1 MIVKTCRYFG
11 FAPEYWEDRL
21 TLRWHRAH
29 ENELALRPPA
39 EMFLAAYFQ
48 AQRWWRP
55 PSDSAD
61 HDREALSESDLPE
74 FE

>member
-11 FAPEYWEDRL
+11 GTPDYWEDAL
-21 TLRWHRAH
+21 TLRWHRAQ
-29 ENELALRPPA
+29 ENELAARPPA

-48 AQRWWRP
+48 AQRWWHP
-55 PSDSAD
+55 PTDA
-61 HDREALSESDLPE
+61 EPANETLPESDLPE